1 MKGFGLDR
9 VIEPKGNVPVAA
21 WKLDNS
27 EKLKSKELKISVN
40 LIDFERGNF
49 NQICSICQYDESK
62 IKERI
67 FKIVNERNKLHNPYT
82 ESSGLFTGI
91 IEEISPDFEI
101 QEDFCEGDRVVCI
114 TPLAGMPLNI

>member
-9 VIEPKGNVPVAA
+9 VIEPKGNVPVTA

-27 EKLKSKELKISVN
+27 KKLKSKELRIAVD

-49 NQICSICQYDESK
+49 NQICSICQYDETK

-67 FKIVNERNKLHNPYT
+67 LKIVYGNN
-82 ESSGLFTGI
+82 
-91 IEEISPDFEI
+91 
-101 QEDFCEGDRVVCI
+101 
-114 TPLAGMPLNI
+114 